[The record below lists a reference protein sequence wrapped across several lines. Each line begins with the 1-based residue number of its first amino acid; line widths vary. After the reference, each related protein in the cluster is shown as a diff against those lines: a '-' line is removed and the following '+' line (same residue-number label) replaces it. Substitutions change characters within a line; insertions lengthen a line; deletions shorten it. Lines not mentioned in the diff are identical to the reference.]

1 MSFHEACDWSLIR
14 ATAAALLAVPVSRSL
29 SRLLTTSGRWNIPLA
44 VLVLSPL
51 LAPELLVGYGWSS
64 FALTQLH
71 HPVINHWLYFG
82 LILLKFLPAGV
93 IARVCS
99 PPPPVSSMASHSDRL
114 LGPNRNW
121 QRALGIRVRGE
132 FLRELPVAGVVF
144 LLVFQ
149 EFEIASLMQI
159 PAWTVHLFDSQTVGL
174 QPGETF
180 RRMLVPVA
188 IEFLVLVPLIH
199 FCLRV
204 GNSRAARSQ
213 ELEFRPGGSVSL
225 GGAVAVLAFLL
236 LWVTPLGLIAAS
248 GMSGIES
255 FAQNRVLVK
264 SFALDL
270 SAAIVLGTGTAIL
283 ALSFSRILLHS
294 VRPVAEFARIQTKC
308 QKLNSCESSYGQ
320 SEIAAHVSRLTRG
333 AIFWLCMAPG
343 LAGSLVVCLAILV
356 SIQIPLL
363 QPLRSTIFPAVF
375 ALTLFALPRAV
386 LVQLLIGTGKRS
398 ENGHLAE
405 LLSRA
410 PDSSRSSRGMR
421 LMWATEA
428 KWLFITGCVIFYW
441 AMMNLT
447 AAAYL
452 CPPTTVSIFGSSMG
466 VVPLPVRLYDMMHFG
481 RNGPLSIMALL
492 SVVVPGMLMIGAGWL
507 LPGLYVRLRRRLA
520 RP

>member
-14 ATAAALLAVPVSRSL
+14 ATVAALLAVPFSRSL
-29 SRLLTTSGRWNIPLA
+29 SRLLTTSGRWKIPLA
-44 VLVLSPL
+44 ILVLSPL

-99 PPPPVSSMASHSDRL
+99 PPPPVSAMASHTDRL
-114 LGPNRNW
+114 LGPRRSRR
-121 QRALGIRVRGE
+121 RALGIRLRGE

-174 QPGETF
+174 QPGATF
-180 RRMLVPVA
+180 CRMLVPVA

-204 GNSRAARSQ
+204 GSLDAARSQ
-213 ELEFRPGGSVSL
+213 ELEFRPGGSMSL
-225 GGAVAVLAFLL
+225 GGVIALLAFLL

-248 GMSGIES
+248 GLRGIES
-255 FAQNRVLVK
+255 FTQNRVLVQ

-270 SAAIVLGTGTAIL
+270 SAAIVLGAGSAIL

-294 VRPVAEFARIQTKC
+294 VSSDDSPGSSSNSGQLAR
-308 QKLNSCESSYGQ
+308 G
-320 SEIAAHVSRLTRG
+320 VM
-333 AIFWLCMAPG
+333 FWLCMAPG
-343 LAGSLVVCLAILV
+343 LAGSLVVCLAILL

-363 QPLRSTIFPAVF
+363 QPLRSTIIPAVF

-386 LVQLLIGTGKRS
+386 LVQLLIGTGRRS

-405 LLSRA
+405 LLSCA
-410 PDSSRSSRGMR
+410 PDARRSSRGMR

-428 KWLFITGCVIFYW
+428 RWLFITGCVIFYW

-447 AAAYL
+447 AATFL
-452 CPPTTVSIFGSSMG
+452 CPPTVSIFGSSMG

-481 RNGPLSIMALL
+481 RNGPLSMMALL
-492 SVVVPGMLMIGAGWL
+492 SVVVPGILMIGAGWL
-507 LPGLYVRLRRRLA
+507 LPGLYVRLKRRPA